1 MAPPLSLLILLAL
14 GAGSVAAADDG
25 ATQKQQLA
33 AERAAIN
40 SRYERDQA
48 ACADRFASNACRDAA
63 RQRQR
68 QALAD
73 VQARQL
79 EIDQETR
86 RRRAVQRQAEIGR
99 KQAEVER
106 RSSLVPPAD
115 AAVVP
120 PAPPRAASRPLR
132 SASSPA
138 AAKAAQRAEAARK
151 RQQAI
156 EADQARIDARVAK
169 RKAQGKN
176 PPPLPPAPGAS
187 APT

>member
-1 MAPPLSLLILLAL
+1 MTSWLPLLIVLAL
-14 GAGSVAAADDG
+14 GASPALAAEDNA
-25 ATQKQQLA
+25 AQKQQLA

-40 SRYERDQA
+40 SRHDRELA
-48 ACADRFASNACRDAA
+48 ACAERFASNACRDAA

-73 VQARQL
+73 VQSRQL

-86 RRRAVQRQAEIGR
+86 RRRATQRQAEIGR
-99 KQAEVER
+99 KQAEVES
-106 RSSLVPPAD
+106 RSLLAPPAD

-120 PAPPRAASRPLR
+120 LAPSRAASRPTR
-132 SASSPA
+132 GASSAA

-151 RQQAI
+151 RQQEI
-156 EADQARIDARVAK
+156 EADQARIEARVAK
-169 RKAQGKN
+169 RKAQGKS

-187 APT
+187 GPT